1 MSSNPQESAQ
11 EGSTN
16 NLTAVISSSSQE
28 NNENEMN
35 SSIGSNRSLNNSRLF
50 PFRINRDIILNNVSI
65 LSNVSS
71 MSLKLVRKC
80 DKSIHFAILFFCS

>member
-16 NLTAVISSSSQE
+16 NLTAVISSSSSQE

-80 DKSIHFAILFFCS
+80 DKSIHFAILSCS